1 MDYNLN
7 NININIFNYLTSDEI
22 KSLLI
27 DKNNEPRITL
37 DLDHIQKFDQTLGKA
52 ILNNPLTIIPL
63 MEKCLNENIQNNKQ
77 VNNPKNIDLIKN
89 RKKEQIYLSFKNIL
103 KTHLVTPRGLTSR
116 LINKYVGVQG
126 IVSRISQIKVKSVYN
141 TYYCEDSKMGIKKDN
156 NKQMKISELDDIYQ
170 SLNINGKEDN
180 NINHDHL
187 ILEFGLSKF
196 KDYQTFVLQD
206 PHEIIPKR
214 QLPKTIKVI
223 LEGDLVDKVK
233 IGERI
238 QVNGIFK
245 NISTKEP
252 NSFDNMKTALIAT
265 NVDKLI
271 SNDMQY
277 ELTKEDIKKI
287 KKLSKDENLFNIL
300 VNSIAPEI
308 SGYNDIKKSL
318 ILQLLGGNNIN
329 SKNINN
335 MKEVINILIIGG
347 RTSVKS
353 EFLKYIEKNFP
364 NSINIKSKNN
374 SVKDLFPSVLFDK
387 YSNKRIIN
395 PGKIILLENGI
406 VCINELEKINDL
418 EKNIIKEVLDN
429 QAITF
434 CKTDM
439 YEKFNTRCSI
449 LATANPKFG
458 EYILDISPSINTGFS
473 DSFLSLFDFCF
484 KIINNH
490 NKKLIGEN
498 HMNTNSISN
507 LNNENKNNRLSIDF
521 LRKYIYYAKSNI
533 NPQLT
538 KEAEIFISKAY
549 AKLRD
554 YKIEIKNEFKTEVIP
569 ITVRSLKSL
578 IKIAT
583 AFAKSRLSQKI
594 EKIDCINTL
603 ELFCN
608 MVFNENDEFYDNSI
622 GEGKEKGTKRKKK
635 KKNKSEIKEEKT
647 IKDNSEIITLKEE
660 DEYREDNKE
669 ILKVNEYK
677 QSKEENKIKKV
688 KDDDN
693 NDIINDNKSEI
704 KEEKTIKENSEII
717 TLKEEDEYREDNKE
731 ILKVNEYKQSKEKN
745 TIKKVKDD
753 DNNDKINDNLD
764 EITKEQ
770 INVVYKHI
778 FDFTKRKR
786 HQTISIDELW
796 KMIKDKKECIN
807 NNILSKSKLLNICSK
822 LDDEGK
828 TFTSI
833 TLV

>member
-141 TYYCEDSKMGIKKDN
+141 TYYCEDSKMGIKKDNN

-498 HMNTNSISN
+498 HMNTNSVSN

-677 QSKEENKIKKV
+677 QSKE
-688 KDDDN
+688 
-693 NDIINDNKSEI
+693 
-704 KEEKTIKENSEII
+704 
-717 TLKEEDEYREDNKE
+717 
-731 ILKVNEYKQSKEKN
+731 KN